1 MRIRNYLTLTI
12 PCWLQVVELEPDN
25 KAAQNQIALCDYE
38 IKSQEKREKQLY
50 SKMFDKYSETT
61 EV

>member
-1 MRIRNYLTLTI
+1 MI
-12 PCWLQVVELEPDN
+12 PDWLQAVEMEPDN
-25 KAAQNQIALCDYE
+25 KAAQNQIALCDHE

-50 SKMFDKYSETT
+50 SKMFNKYSEEN

>member
-1 MRIRNYLTLTI
+1 MI
-12 PCWLQVVELEPDN
+12 PDWLQVVELEPDN
-25 KAAQNQIALCDYE
+25 KAAQNQIALCEHE

-50 SKMFDKYSETT
+50 SKMFNKYSETT